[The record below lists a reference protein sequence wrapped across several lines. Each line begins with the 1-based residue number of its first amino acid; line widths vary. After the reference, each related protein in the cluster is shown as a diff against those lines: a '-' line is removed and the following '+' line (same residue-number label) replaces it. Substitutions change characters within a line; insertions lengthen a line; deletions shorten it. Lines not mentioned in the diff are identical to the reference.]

1 MVYVWKTTSNGFKWL
16 NDPEKR
22 TEEWILKHDEKKR
35 KKGKLLEVD
44 LEYPKK
50 VHNDHSELP
59 FWPLKDKKPS
69 TKTKYLKVIQK
80 ARKKN
85 EEFLSK
91 ATEKLETTLYDKEK
105 YVI

>member
-1 MVYVWKTTSNGFKWL
+1 MWKTTSNGFKWL

-59 FWPLKDKKPS
+59 F
-69 TKTKYLKVIQK
+69 
-80 ARKKN
+80 
-85 EEFLSK
+85 
-91 ATEKLETTLYDKEK
+91 
-105 YVI
+105 

>member
-91 ATEKLETTLYDKEK
+91 ATEKLETTLYDKAK